1 MLCPFKTGRAGG
13 RGKSNKVTRVTAKK
27 GTYICRKKFLKIK
40 NAPICESRKSCYFV
54 TLARN
59 PFVYAEKSVTSA
71 LLPSVTF
78 NDFCNFKEATMTEQ
92 QKWTEYE
99 RYKNYLRMQPLSDKE
114 YEQKIKAKAEEL
126 KI

>member
-1 MLCPFKTGRAGG
+1 MRA
-13 RGKSNKVTRVTAKK
+13 
-27 GTYICRKKFLKIK
+27 
-40 NAPICESRKSCYFV
+40 RKSCNFV
-54 TLARN
+54 TDTRN

-71 LLPSVTF
+71 LLPGVTF
-78 NDFCNFKEATMTEQ
+78 NDFCNFKEETMTEQ

-114 YEQKIKAKAEEL
+114 YEQKIKAKAKEL

>member
-1 MLCPFKTGRAGG
+1 M
-13 RGKSNKVTRVTAKK
+13 RV
-27 GTYICRKKFLKIK
+27 
-40 NAPICESRKSCYFV
+40 RKSCNFV
-54 TLARN
+54 TNARN

-71 LLPSVTF
+71 LLPGVTF
-78 NDFCNFKEATMTEQ
+78 NDFCNFKEETMTEQ

-99 RYKNYLRMQPLSDKE
+99 RYKKYLHMQSLSDKE